1 MASKHKPRSGSLAFY
16 PKKRAKREIPSF
28 KSVKNQ
34 GDGVKPQNFLGYK
47 VGMTHVTGKNAHK
60 KSRTFGQEIV
70 VPVTILETPALK
82 VFGIRAY
89 EKIVGGFNP
98 IGDVYNDKFSKHLLK
113 RIKNFK
119 KKTSKR
125 KTDSKK
131 DLKKTAEKKTDK
143 NKKTVADLEKE
154 LGNIYEIRLLV
165 HTQPDLTTMGK
176 KKPEVSEIFLNGT
189 VEEQLKYAKEKL
201 GKELSIKDVFTEKEF
216 ADVKGVTIGKGFTGP
231 VKRAGIKTHRPK
243 AKTTRTVGS
252 IGPWHPATVMWTVA
266 RPGQLGYQTRTE
278 YNKRILKIGDNPED
292 INRKGGF
299 LQYGIVRNQFIMV
312 RGSVPGPKKRLIGL
326 RHNIRKA
333 DVNREMLN
341 EIEFIATKGDNK

>member
-1 MASKHKPRSGSLAFY
+1 MPKKHKPRSGSLAFY

-28 KSVKNQ
+28 KNVKNK
-34 GDGVKPQNFLGYK
+34 GDEVKPQNFLGYK
-47 VGMTHVTGKNAHK
+47 VGMTHITGKNAHE

-70 VPVTILETPALK
+70 VPVTILETPNLK

-89 EKIVGGFNP
+89 EKIVGGINP

-125 KTDSKK
+125 KSDSKK
-131 DLKKTAEKKTDK
+131 N
-143 NKKTVADLEKE
+143 NKKTEEKKKTVSDLEKE
-154 LGNIYEIRLLV
+154 LENIYEIRLLV

-201 GKELSIKDVFTEKEF
+201 GKEISITDVFTEKEF

-278 YNKRILKIGDNPED
+278 YNKRIIKIGDNPDD

-299 LQYGIVRNQFIMV
+299 LQYGLVRNQFIML

-333 DVNREMLN
+333 DIHKEMIN
-341 EIEFIATKGDNK
+341 KIEFIATKGEIK